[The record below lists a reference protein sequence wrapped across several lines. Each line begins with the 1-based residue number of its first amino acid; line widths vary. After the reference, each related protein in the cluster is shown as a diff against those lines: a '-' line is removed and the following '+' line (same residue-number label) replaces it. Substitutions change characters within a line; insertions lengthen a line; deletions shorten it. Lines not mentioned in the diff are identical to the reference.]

1 MPTSATVEEKAD
13 LDRITA
19 YLAAITQPLHRRTG
33 LHSADLLNLSQCGPH
48 TSNSDIVGL
57 LSRAQKAKA
66 IAKGETCDLRERA
79 RNESGGPAREGGE
92 NLTEGTGRGPKDGT
106 ERNHGVGWRID
117 DNSMAAE
124 NLRENGGSR
133 GNLDS
138 RQLYWHRSS
147 SNVRNPFGA
156 NAGRSYCTAEIRYPT
171 NHVRLPLSRSL
182 YY

>member
-1 MPTSATVEEKAD
+1 MQTSATVDKHAD
-13 LDRITA
+13 SDRITA
-19 YLAAITQPLHRRTG
+19 YLAAITQPLHRRTS
-33 LHSADLLNLSQCGPH
+33 LHPPDLLNLSQCGPH

-66 IAKGETCDLRERA
+66 VAKGEASDLGERA

-106 ERNHGVGWRID
+106 ERQHGVGWRID

-124 NLRENGGSR
+124 NLREKGGSR

-138 RQLYWHRSS
+138 RQLYWHLSS

-156 NAGRSYCTAEIRYPT
+156 NAGRSYCTAEFRCPT
-171 NHVRLPLSRSL
+171 NHVWLPLIPKHSL
-182 YY
+182 